1 MRRGTTA
8 GLAIAILALAGCATQ
23 ATFDSY
29 AETIGNFRKATD
41 HTSAV
46 AATYIMS
53 INEFERGLVYADLE
67 ENAARKLNIVADL
80 LEPRIDPAAIRLRAQ
95 AFDVLRRYT
104 DTLAA
109 LAASDAG
116 ERWKA
121 QAKALGASA
130 GQLNKS
136 LSDQTAADLTGLN
149 ALVGDDPETGA
160 LATLVSAAGEA
171 YINQRR
177 AEALDDT
184 IVKYRPV
191 IERISALL
199 REDFDF
205 VAKRRKF
212 IATKA
217 LHPLG
222 ESYNAAVDRGDD
234 AKRRKLL
241 GTIKTAVTAYEKK
254 VVEIGEIQQALDGFD
269 RAHDALVAY
278 ARSDKGPDD
287 LGVLVGEIE
296 RYAAVA
302 RTLFE
307 AVTAATA
314 SEPG

>member
-1 MRRGTTA
+1 MSVIKGWVTKARINCRSPSGARLPVRVASSCSPSGT
-8 GLAIAILALAGCATQ
+8 
-23 ATFDSY
+23 DW
-29 AETIGNFRKATD
+29 RKD
-41 HTSAV
+41 
-46 AATYIMS
+46 
-53 INEFERGLVYADLE
+53 
-67 ENAARKLNIVADL
+67 
-80 LEPRIDPAAIRLRAQ
+80 
-95 AFDVLRRYT
+95 
-104 DTLAA
+104 
-109 LAASDAG
+109 
-116 ERWKA
+116 
-121 QAKALGASA
+121 
-130 GQLNKS
+130 
-136 LSDQTAADLTGLN
+136 
-149 ALVGDDPETGA
+149 
-160 LATLVSAAGEA
+160 GEA

-302 RTLFE
+302 RMLFE